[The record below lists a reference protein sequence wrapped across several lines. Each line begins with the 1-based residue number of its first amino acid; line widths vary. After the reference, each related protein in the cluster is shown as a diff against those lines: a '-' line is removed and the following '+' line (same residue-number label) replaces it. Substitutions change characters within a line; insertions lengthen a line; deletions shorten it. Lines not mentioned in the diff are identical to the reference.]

1 MATILP
7 GETTYNPMAPRVISF
22 SSRGPNVL
30 DLDILKPDLTAPGV
44 DILAAWS
51 PVASPSVSESDP
63 ARTGYNVISGTSMSC
78 PHVSGAAA
86 YIKSAHPRWSPA
98 AIKSALMTTANVM
111 DPRKNGD
118 AEFAYGSGHINPIRA
133 VNPGLVFDASEQD
146 YVNFLCSQGYN
157 TTTLRLLTGDSST
170 CPNGGTAFWGA
181 RNLNY
186 PSFALAVI
194 DGQPI
199 QGVFH
204 RTVTN
209 VGAMNSTYYAT
220 LYETSDFT
228 VKVSPSVLSFSSYG
242 ETKSFWVTISGEAIS
257 QQAIMSGAIVWNDG
271 THSVRAPI
279 AIYTVLSLQTPLEV
293 DF

>member
-1 MATILP
+1 
-7 GETTYNPMAPRVISF
+7 MAPRVISF
-22 SSRGPNVL
+22 SSRGPSVL

-51 PVASPSVSESDP
+51 PVASPSVSESDTV
-63 ARTGYNVISGTSMSC
+63 RTNYNVISGTSMSC

-86 YIKSAHPRWSPA
+86 YIKSAHPKWSPA
-98 AIKSALMTTANVM
+98 AIKSALMTTADIM
-111 DPRKNGD
+111 DPRKNED
-118 AEFAYGSGHINPIRA
+118 AELAYGSGHINPIRA
-133 VNPGLVFDASEQD
+133 VNPGLVFDASEKD

-157 TTTLRLLTGDSST
+157 TSTLRLLTGDSST
-170 CPNGGTAFWGA
+170 CSNETTIWGA

-186 PSFALAVI
+186 PSFALAVV

-209 VGAMNSTYYAT
+209 VGAVNSTYYAT
-220 LYETSDFT
+220 IYETSDFT
-228 VKVSPSVLSFSSYG
+228 VEVSPSVLSFSSYG
-242 ETKSFWVTISGEAIS
+242 ETKSFTVTVSGGAIS
-257 QQAIMSGAIVWNDG
+257 QQAIMSGSIVWSDG
-271 THSVRAPI
+271 PHFVRTPI
-279 AIYTVLSLQTPLEV
+279 AIYTVLSLHTPLEV